1 MTADPTGNDR
11 AGAMADVAEDA
22 LTVESER
29 AKSAATRDVEAA
41 MAATEQPK
49 PPTRATT
56 AKTPELEANEP
67 GSGEAV
73 PRKRRPKK
81 PRPPQRRGSDG
92 KFVRKTAPDIDVAD
106 STEAKDDRE
115 MPQAEAEARTVEE
128 AVVEARPVETAGA
141 ETEKQDAPRDVVKVV
156 SIERTEGED
165 APKLAI
171 TNGRKPGPKVAT
183 PAQNAVLL
191 DDLVTSRAEVPAAAA
206 LVEGPTDDLG
216 EWVADKRT
224 EEPTGKSE
232 AKGGLLAGVLIG
244 EPPVGEGVAAVYR
257 RAEKLRRRRV
267 RRVVAAGLVS
277 AVVVAAFG
285 YALATAVI
293 PTPYLRMQPA
303 TPVAGPDP
311 VVDPVLVTLEP
322 VLRDNGLRAVR
333 REPSAGEGWRQYA
346 VADAKSGRPRG
357 LIEVAAYLA
366 PDGLCFPVLR
376 EREAC
381 ARPMGGGDV
390 EYARYSDDR
399 DVDWQVQEAM
409 ARRLSDGRVV
419 AVMATGERGTG
430 RRADGRPPLTAAQ
443 VARVAVD
450 VRVMSAFDP
459 DEQCT
464 GPDAACP
471 VLKVPVPT
479 SR

>member
-1 MTADPTGNDR
+1 M
-11 AGAMADVAEDA
+11 E
-22 LTVESER
+22 
-29 AKSAATRDVEAA
+29 AAT
-41 MAATEQPK
+41 
-49 PPTRATT
+49 
-56 AKTPELEANEP
+56 
-67 GSGEAV
+67 
-73 PRKRRPKK
+73 
-81 PRPPQRRGSDG
+81 
-92 KFVRKTAPDIDVAD
+92 
-106 STEAKDDRE
+106 
-115 MPQAEAEARTVEE
+115 AEAEPE
-128 AVVEARPVETAGA
+128 VEARAEAEVEARNVPVGEARNTTVET
-141 ETEKQDAPRDVVKVV
+141 PRDVLRAEPIARAPGKA
-156 SIERTEGED
+156 SPQLRLADGRT
-165 APKLAI
+165 
-171 TNGRKPGPKVAT
+171 PGPRVAT
-183 PAQNAVLL
+183 PAQNPVRM
-191 DDLVTSRAEVPAAAA
+191 DDLVARRPVD
-206 LVEGPTDDLG
+206 GPTDDLG
-216 EWVADKRT
+216 EWAAQA
-224 EEPTGKSE
+224 GE

-267 RRVVAAGLVS
+267 RRVVTAGLVS

-293 PTPYLRMQPA
+293 PTPYLRKQVA
-303 TPVAGPDP
+303 TPVAGPAP

-333 REPSAGEGWRQYA
+333 REPSAGVGWRQYA
-346 VADAKSGRPRG
+346 VADARSGRPRG

-366 PDGLCFPVLR
+366 PDGLCFPVLSD
-376 EREAC
+376 REAC

-390 EYARYSDDR
+390 EYVRYSDDR

-450 VRVMSAFDP
+450 VRVMAAFDL

-471 VLKVPVPT
+471 VLKVPVPAN
-479 SR
+479 R